1 MMLRYILRRLIR
13 AIITVFVSV
22 TLVFFIVRA
31 MPSDPVALMV
41 SPQMTEE
48 AQQALMETYGL
59 DKPLGTQYALY
70 MKELVKGNLGVSF
83 AKRIPVTEYL
93 MQKLPWTLTL
103 LAAVILIVVLI
114 GIPVGLFAASNKGK
128 FADRIINIVVTMGIS
143 VFIPFIAFLLLYV
156 FAFRLKISPTGGA
169 YTPPKAE
176 GWAFYLD
183 VGKHLILPAVTLSIT
198 NLANAVLYTRNSMID
213 VLREDYI
220 RTAYSKG
227 NNKSRVMGVHALKNA
242 LIPTVTIIGMQI
254 GFMVGGATVTET
266 VFSWPGVGRL
276 VYDSVNA
283 LDYPVLQGAFLLMAV
298 AVVVMSFLTDLV
310 VAWLDPRIK
319 LGG

>member
-1 MMLRYILRRLIR
+1 MLRYILRRLIR

-31 MPSDPVALMV
+31 MPSDPVALMI

-59 DKPLGTQYALY
+59 DKPIGTQYALY

-93 MQKLPWTLTL
+93 LQKLPWTLTL

-114 GIPVGLFAASNKGK
+114 GIPVGLFAAAHKGK
-128 FADRIINIVVTMGIS
+128 LADRIINIIVTMGIS

-176 GWAFYLD
+176 GFAFYLD

-227 NNKSRVMGVHALKNA
+227 NSKARVMSVHALKNA

-254 GFMVGGATVTET
+254 GLMVGGATVTET

>member
-1 MMLRYILRRLIR
+1 MLRFLLRRAGRGVLTIL
-13 AIITVFVSV
+13 VSV

-31 MPSDPVALMV
+31 MPSDPVSLMI
-41 SPQMTEE
+41 SPQMTPET
-48 AQQALMETYGL
+48 QQALTQAYGL
-59 DKPLGTQYALY
+59 DKPIGVQYVLY
-70 MKELVKGNLGVSF
+70 MRELLRGNLGTSF
-83 AKRIPVTEYL
+83 ARRVPVTEYL
-93 MQKLPWTLTL
+93 AERLPWTLLLL
-103 LAAVILIVVLI
+103 LAVMLIVILV
-114 GIPVGLFAASNKGK
+114 GISVGLFAAAHKGK
-128 FADRIINIVVTMGIS
+128 LADRLINIVVTMGIS
-143 VFIPFIAFLLLYV
+143 IFIPFMAFLLLYI
-156 FAFRLKISPTGGA
+156 FSFKLKISPTGGA
-169 YTPPKAE
+169 YTPPKGVGMAY
-176 GWAFYLD
+176 YLD
-183 VGKHLILPAVTLSIT
+183 VARHLILPAVALSIT

-227 NNKSRVMGVHALKNA
+227 NSNGRVLRVHALKNA

-254 GFMVGGATVTET
+254 GLMVGGATVTET
-266 VFSWPGVGRL
+266 VFSWPGIGRL

-298 AVVVMSFLTDLV
+298 AVVVMSFITDLV

>member
-1 MMLRYILRRLIR
+1 MVRYILRRLIR
-13 AIITVFVSV
+13 AIITIFVSV

-31 MPSDPVALMV
+31 MPSDPVALMI

-59 DKPLGTQYALY
+59 DQPLGTQYALY
-70 MKELVKGNLGVSF
+70 MKELVQGNLGISF
-83 AKRIPVTEYL
+83 SKRIPVTEYL
-93 MQKLPWTLTL
+93 MQKLPWTLLL
-103 LAAVILIVVLI
+103 LAAVMLIVVLI
-114 GIPVGLFAASNKGK
+114 GIPVGLFAASRKGK
-128 FADRIINIVVTMGIS
+128 LADRIINIIVTMGIS

-156 FAFRLKISPTGGA
+156 FAFKLKILPTGGA

-176 GWAFYLD
+176 GMAYYLD
-183 VGKHLILPAVTLSIT
+183 IGKHLILPAVTLSIT

-227 NNKSRVMGVHALKNA
+227 NSSGRVISVHALKNA

-266 VFSWPGVGRL
+266 VFSWPGIGRL
-276 VYDSVNA
+276 IYDSVNA